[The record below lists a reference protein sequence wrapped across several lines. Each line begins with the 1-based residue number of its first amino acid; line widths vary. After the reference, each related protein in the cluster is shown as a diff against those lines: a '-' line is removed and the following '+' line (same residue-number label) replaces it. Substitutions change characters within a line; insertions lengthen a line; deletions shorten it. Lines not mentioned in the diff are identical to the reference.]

1 MAVDGDLQQPAS
13 LYHHPNPA
21 CGCMVCPLRLVGS
34 AQFDFGAVAFF
45 EYRYAAAEISWLSA
59 YLAPAQLLNLR
70 IGACGGCAG
79 TSADER

>member
-13 LYHHPNPA
+13 LYHHPDPA

-34 AQFDFGAVAFF
+34 AQFDFGAMSFF

-59 YLAPAQLLNLR
+59 NHAPTQLKNLR
-70 IGACGGCAG
+70 IGAGVGCAG
-79 TSADER
+79 TSADE

>member
-13 LYHHPNPA
+13 LYHHPDPA

-34 AQFDFGAVAFF
+34 AQFDFGAMSFF

-59 YLAPAQLLNLR
+59 NHAPTQL
-70 IGACGGCAG
+70 
-79 TSADER
+79 